1 MGVPV
6 DIIVI
11 PIASLEFQ
19 LQKKDK
25 IESLRIIKQNSWR
38 FYMHEDF
45 LRRADILLLSDWSKV
60 THAHVHGSTMLKTH
74 NFSIISTPTMAES
87 M

>member
-1 MGVPV
+1 MGEPV

-25 IESLRIIKQNSWR
+25 IESLRIIKQNS
-38 FYMHEDF
+38 
-45 LRRADILLLSDWSKV
+45 
-60 THAHVHGSTMLKTH
+60 
-74 NFSIISTPTMAES
+74 
-87 M
+87 